1 MNPYFFLVFFKTPQ
15 HSFPPSS
22 QDPTLST
29 AGSPCI
35 VDSVTLPW
43 QTYVISLMTTVYRSR
58 LACKN
63 YAETLQI
70 QIKPLPRP
78 KTKEKRETPRQEKE
92 RQKQMPKTKADLT
105 NQKKSAKC
113 EWRMEKQR
121 KVLQS
126 HFLIVVESPQVA
138 IAFFVCDKREA
149 AKEAGWREREGERK
163 TLTWGLGGES
173 TCTGAAAN
181 PYFKVSQPVD
191 RLA

>member
-1 MNPYFFLVFFKTPQ
+1 
-15 HSFPPSS
+15 
-22 QDPTLST
+22 
-29 AGSPCI
+29 
-35 VDSVTLPW
+35 
-43 QTYVISLMTTVYRSR
+43 MTTVYRFR

-70 QIKPLPRP
+70 QIKQLPRP
-78 KTKEKRETPRQEKE
+78 KTKEKRETARQEKEKE

-149 AKEAGWREREGERK
+149 AKEVGWRGGGREKEADLGTGRGEHVHGR
-163 TLTWGLGGES
+163 
-173 TCTGAAAN
+173 CC
-181 PYFKVSQPVD
+181 
-191 RLA
+191 

>member
-1 MNPYFFLVFFKTPQ
+1 M
-15 HSFPPSS
+15 
-22 QDPTLST
+22 
-29 AGSPCI
+29 
-35 VDSVTLPW
+35 
-43 QTYVISLMTTVYRSR
+43 
-58 LACKN
+58 ACKN

-70 QIKPLPRP
+70 QIKPLPQP
-78 KTKEKRETPRQEKE
+78 KTKEKRETKKE

-105 NQKKSAKC
+105 KKSAKC

-149 AKEAGWREREGERK
+149 AKEAEGEGRRK
-163 TLTWGLGGES
+163 TQTWGLGGES